1 LYHTDYIGW
10 QFGLAVTCCATSDP
24 VSTRTGDRQWTGKPS
39 RCVTSQ
45 LGQLSLLPSVG
56 R

>member
-1 LYHTDYIGW
+1 M
-10 QFGLAVTCCATSDP
+10 
-24 VSTRTGDRQWTGKPS
+24 GDRLWAGKPS
-39 RCVTSQ
+39 QCVTSQ